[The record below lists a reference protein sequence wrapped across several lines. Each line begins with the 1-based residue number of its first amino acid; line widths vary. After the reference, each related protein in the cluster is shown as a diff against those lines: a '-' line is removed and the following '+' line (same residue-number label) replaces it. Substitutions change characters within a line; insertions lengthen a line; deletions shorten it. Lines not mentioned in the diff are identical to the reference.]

1 MGHITI
7 EIRPK
12 LLKKKKIKIFFYLCS
27 DNLGQNILTRP
38 QIYPFPS
45 PSSPLVNVELWN
57 DHPWQGKLSPPLP
70 PLVNVGLYAVV
81 CYFCTLSWH
90 MRSDRNWTIV
100 LVMTNHAQS
109 SKWVIKWPAMAHKPT
124 LTKGG
129 GGSGNFDSRVNYFGQ
144 DCLSWGNFFFNFNFF
159 FAISQLIW
167 SLCRKT
173 MVFHPFLCL

>member
-1 MGHITI
+1 MYSNRRTLTNVNLIFICILSGHVNIMGHITI

-12 LLKKKKIKIFFYLCS
+12 LLKKKKIKNYFLPLLRQSWPKYIDSPS
-27 DNLGQNILTRP
+27 DLPVSLPLFPLGQCWVMKW
-38 QIYPFPS
+38 PS
-45 PSSPLVNVELWN
+45 MA
-57 DHPWQGKLSPPLP
+57 GKIVSPPP

-100 LVMTNHAQS
+100 LVMTNHTQS

-144 DCLSWGNFFFNFNFF
+144 DCLSRGNFFF
-159 FAISQLIW
+159 
-167 SLCRKT
+167 
-173 MVFHPFLCL
+173 